1 MKLAR
6 SEPQLELVC
15 VGIHVKAKGSLAVI
29 VVALLVA
36 VSIALRALHIS

>member
-15 VGIHVKAKGSLAVI
+15 VGIQLRAKGSLAVI
-29 VVALLVA
+29 AVALLVA